1 MIRDYVKQLRV
12 YQWTKSGFIFL
23 PAVFSEYMPRMAVD
37 PFGVLSLSIAL
48 KLTCAFLAYSFLAS
62 AVYVIN
68 DFKDRELDRLDAR
81 KKHRPIASGRIGTTG
96 ALVAIAI
103 LVTMS
108 AALSLALPW
117 AFSAVLAVYFG
128 QNIFYTY
135 LGKRILLVDVFM
147 IALGFVLRVIAGAA
161 AIDIAPSPWLL
172 SCTLFLSLFLGFFK
186 RHYELQ
192 TAPPEKFIGGQYTEQ
207 VLRSFIGITA
217 SLSVMNYAIY
227 TLEGKHAEDHLYWT
241 IPLVVLGIFRYYTL
255 MDEPQLEDGNP
266 SDVLLSDPFLIAVIV
281 VWVGLSAALILT

>member
-1 MIRDYVKQLRV
+1 MIRDYIKQLRV

-23 PAVFSEYMPRMAVD
+23 PAVFSDYMPLMARD
-37 PFGVLSLSIAL
+37 PFGAQSLAIVL
-48 KLTCAFLAYSFLAS
+48 KLLSAFLAYSFLAS

-81 KKHRPIASGRIGTTG
+81 KKHRPIASGRIGTAG
-96 ALVAIAI
+96 AITAIIVLVS
-103 LVTMS
+103 LS
-108 AALSLALPW
+108 ACLAFTLPFTF
-117 AFSAVLAVYFG
+117 AAVLGLYLA

-147 IALGFVLRVIAGAA
+147 IALGFVFRVIAGAA
-161 AIDIAPSPWLL
+161 AIDVPPSPWLL

-227 TLEGKHAEDHLYWT
+227 TLEGKHAEHQLYWT

-255 MDEPQLEDGNP
+255 MDMPQLEDGNP

-281 VWVGLSAALILT
+281 AWVGLAAGLILA

>member
-23 PAVFSEYMPRMAVD
+23 PAVFSDYMPLMARD
-37 PFGVLSLSIAL
+37 PFGTQAL
-48 KLTCAFLAYSFLAS
+48 AVIVKLISAFFAFSFLAS
-62 AVYVIN
+62 AVYVLN

-81 KKHRPIASGRIGTTG
+81 KKHRPIASGRIGTAG
-96 ALVAIAI
+96 AVTAIV
-103 LVTMS
+103 L
-108 AALSLALPW
+108 LLAFCTLLTFTLPW
-117 AFSAVLAVYFG
+117 TFGVILAVYFA
-128 QNIFYTY
+128 QNIFYTL

-161 AIDIAPSPWLL
+161 AIDVPPSPWLL

-227 TLEGKHAEDHLYWT
+227 TLEGKHAQDHLYWT
-241 IPLVVLGIFRYYTL
+241 IPMVVLGIFRYYTL

-266 SDVLLSDPFLIAVIV
+266 SDVLLSDPFLIAVILA
-281 VWVGLSAALILT
+281 WVALSAGLILL